1 MRERGWVGFSS
12 SSLTTSLSLILQVIL
27 ERLGELDRIET

>member
-1 MRERGWVGFSS
+1 LARLSS
-12 SSLTTSLSLILQVIL
+12 FLIAHFKHIASPLTATQVIL